1 MVLSKALFDWNR
13 VWDQMP
19 ELMDK
24 IPITLQLA
32 LVAMIISLILG
43 LLLAIVRIKKIPVL
57 NQFAKVFLSIVRG
70 TPMIIQLY
78 VAYYGVPILL
88 RALEVD
94 NEVIREIPKI
104 LYAFLALGIYQSAFT
119 SETIRAAFISVNQ
132 GEIEAAH
139 AMGMTYPQVLFK
151 VIIPEASEVAV
162 PGLINSLIGLIKG
175 TSLAFACGVIEIT
188 AQAQI
193 IAGRSY
199 RYIEGYVALA
209 IIYWI
214 ITIIIER
221 IAKIIEKHI
230 TIPEKV
236 DQEPSNF
243 KKFMN
248 KVFKSK
254 KLEAAIITASEGGE
268 IIESTESND
277 PPEDLDTKSNEG
289 VDESD

>member
-119 SETIRAAFISVNQ
+119 SETIRAAFI
-132 GEIEAAH
+132 
-139 AMGMTYPQVLFK
+139 
-151 VIIPEASEVAV
+151 
-162 PGLINSLIGLIKG
+162 
-175 TSLAFACGVIEIT
+175 
-188 AQAQI
+188 
-193 IAGRSY
+193 
-199 RYIEGYVALA
+199 
-209 IIYWI
+209 
-214 ITIIIER
+214 
-221 IAKIIEKHI
+221 
-230 TIPEKV
+230 
-236 DQEPSNF
+236 
-243 KKFMN
+243 
-248 KVFKSK
+248 
-254 KLEAAIITASEGGE
+254 
-268 IIESTESND
+268 
-277 PPEDLDTKSNEG
+277 
-289 VDESD
+289 